1 MRGRKQGGG
10 RVSGKQLPMA
20 SKTPPA
26 LRPKPKRERLPT
38 WFRTTLPS
46 GEQQALFNATK
57 AAVKDNALHT
67 VCQEAQCPNIHDCWA
82 SGDATFMIAGQECTR
97 GCRFCAVGTIKT
109 PPPLDENEP
118 HNLASAV
125 ESMNLR
131 HVVITVVNRDDLPD
145 SGAEHYKKCITA
157 VHERQPMVS
166 LELLCSD
173 LAGDH
178 EALAHLLEGSP
189 LSVFAHNVECV
200 PRLDKTVRD
209 HRASFSQS
217 LEILRQAK
225 ILRPDI
231 ITKSSLMVGVG
242 ERDEEII
249 EALHLLRDAGVDLIT
264 IGQYLA
270 PSGKHLPV
278 DRFPEPEMYDH
289 WAKKAIEMGFSG
301 IASGPLVRSSF
312 KAGLLLRKTLNPENT
327 ETMPGAYVYVA
338 HVENDTPA
346 PLKGGMN

>member
-1 MRGRKQGGG
+1 M
-10 RVSGKQLPMA
+10 SGKQLPMA

-26 LRPKPKRERLPT
+26 LRPKPKRERLPS
-38 WFRTTLPS
+38 WFRTVLPS
-46 GEQQALFNATK
+46 GEQQATFNNTK
-57 AAVKDNALHT
+57 AAVKDNTLHT
-67 VCQEAQCPNIHDCWA
+67 VCQEARCPNIHDCWA
-82 SGDATFMIAGQECTR
+82 SGDATFMIAGKECTR

-109 PPPLDENEP
+109 PPPLDIDEP
-118 HNLASAV
+118 SHLATAV
-125 ESMNLR
+125 KSMDLR

-145 SGAEHYKKCITA
+145 SGADHYKKCIAA
-157 VHERQPMVS
+157 VHESQPHVT
-166 LELLCSD
+166 LELLSSD

-178 EALAHLLEGSP
+178 EALAHLLDGSP
-189 LSVFAHNVECV
+189 LAVFAHNVECV
-200 PRLDKTVRD
+200 PRLDRTVRD

-242 ERDEEII
+242 ERDEEIT

-270 PSGKHLPV
+270 PSAKHLDV
-278 DRFPEPEMYDH
+278 DRFPEPEMYDV
-289 WAKKAIEMGFSG
+289 WAKEAIDMGFSG

-312 KAGLLLRKTLNPENT
+312 KAGLLLRKTRDGENL
-327 ETMPGAYVYVA
+327 ESMPGAYVYVA
-338 HVENDTPA
+338 RRENDTPT
-346 PLKGGMN
+346 PLKGEVY

>member
-1 MRGRKQGGG
+1 MP
-10 RVSGKQLPMA
+10 GKQLPMA

-26 LRPKPKRERLPT
+26 LRPKPKRERLPS

-46 GEQQALFNATK
+46 GEQQSIFNSTK
-57 AAVKDNALHT
+57 AAVKDNTLHT
-67 VCQEAQCPNIHDCWA
+67 VCQEARCPNIHDCWA
-82 SGDATFMIAGQECTR
+82 SGDATFMIAGKECTR
-97 GCRFCAVGTIKT
+97 GCRFCAVGTIKKA
-109 PPPLDENEP
+109 PPLDPEEP
-118 HNLASAV
+118 SHLATAV

-131 HVVITVVNRDDLPD
+131 HAVITVVNRDDLAD
-145 SGAEHYKKCITA
+145 SGADHYKKCISA
-157 VHERQPMVS
+157 VHERKPDVT

-217 LEILRQAK
+217 LGILRQAK
-225 ILRPDI
+225 VLRPDI

-242 ERDEEII
+242 ERDEEIT

-270 PSGKHLPV
+270 PSDKHLAV
-278 DRFPEPEMYDH
+278 DRFPEPEMYDV
-289 WAKKAIEMGFSG
+289 WAKEAIAMGFSG

-312 KAGLLLRKTLNPENT
+312 KAGLLLRKTRDTENS

-338 HVENDTPA
+338 RHENDTPT
-346 PLKGGMN
+346 PLNGGVY